1 MTNIENKIYLSHEK
15 LQMDRNMTILVQIT
29 FAKPLFCRMK
39 TYENALM
46 ELQFSFNGSQLLKQ
60 AHSKKRVNFF
70 YENYSNLSKDELEEL
85 KNNLRQSILIQIAQ
99 YSEKIK
105 INSIV
110 F

>member
-1 MTNIENKIYLSHEK
+1 MA
-15 LQMDRNMTILVQIT
+15 ILVQIT
-29 FAKPLFCRMK
+29 FAKPLFCRTK
-39 TYENALM
+39 TYENALL
-46 ELQFSFNGSQLLKQ
+46 ELQFSFNGSKLLKQ

>member
-1 MTNIENKIYLSHEK
+1 MTNIEKKIYLFHEK
-15 LQMDRNMTILVQIT
+15 LQTDRNMTILVQIT